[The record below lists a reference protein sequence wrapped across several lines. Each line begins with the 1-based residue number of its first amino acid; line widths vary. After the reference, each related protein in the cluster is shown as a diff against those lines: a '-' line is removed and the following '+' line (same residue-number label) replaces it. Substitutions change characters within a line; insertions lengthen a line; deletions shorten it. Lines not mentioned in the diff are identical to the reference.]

1 MRAAKPI
8 AQRFLCQ
15 GEGGIE
21 QEAKTWWLLVSYKLA
36 NLFNNNNQNETGS
49 RSRQPPLRRRGEPF
63 RRLGHGPRRAA
74 VLPVRFR
81 VGAGVE
87 SRRRVDAEQLLER

>member
-1 MRAAKPI
+1 MSLEIKTDEYTNAYINNKS
-8 AQRFLCQ
+8 
-15 GEGGIE
+15 GE
-21 QEAKTWWLLVSYKLA
+21 K
-36 NLFNNNNQNETGS
+36 S
-49 RSRQPPLRRRGEPF
+49 RSQPPLRRLSKPR